1 MPALSSTRPPV
12 PIQRSRGSSNQTQT
26 QPSLSTQHRKYTSI
40 HTVHSSVTV
49 QSWTSVERRYMPCAA
64 RVSKKNAATEPRI
77 INCASTSN
85 TSDATRFEMLVWR
98 GGPRSSLGN
107 APNGA
112 DDDRAHEHEARLAR
126 RVRYFG
132 SVTGDECRT
141 SRKRSGARRSG
152 AGWGSDEMGWSG
164 VRRKENVREKL
175 AERER

>member
-1 MPALSSTRPPV
+1 MRRESVRRTQPQNRASSTALARA
-12 PIQRSRGSSNQTQT
+12 IRATRRGS
-26 QPSLSTQHRKYTSI
+26 
-40 HTVHSSVTV
+40 
-49 QSWTSVERRYMPCAA
+49 
-64 RVSKKNAATEPRI
+64 
-77 INCASTSN
+77 
-85 TSDATRFEMLVWR
+85 EMLVWR

-112 DDDRAHEHEARLAR
+112 DDDRAHEHEARLAH